1 MQLLKKTRSMKT
13 SFLAVAAL
21 LAAAPAHAISLGDA
35 AGMAL
40 QNDPR
45 MRAAGDAVQ
54 ASTAQVD
61 VARAGYLPSATLTAN
76 TGLSRYYLSPA
87 LAGSIPIDG
96 PLNPNAVGLQ
106 ASQPLYTGGLT
117 SATLASSKS
126 QLEGSQQS
134 ELNTRQQLLLAAAS
148 AYLDVERDRTVIDL
162 ASANVAALQQELSDT
177 QKRYA
182 AGEATRTDTSQ
193 AQARLAEAQANLK
206 RVSAQEKMSEATF
219 LRVVGIIPDQL
230 GSGWPA
236 PEVPATLD
244 AALASAGV
252 TPAVLAADAQRRSAE
267 SQIDA
272 ARAEY
277 WPKLSLNGS
286 ATAQGDSNVAA
297 DRYKDWTVQIKAT
310 LPLYSGGATR
320 ARVSAAQAQAS
331 QAAANLDD
339 ARHAAIESIT
349 QSWAMLQASDEL
361 IRAYQADVDAST
373 LALDDVRKE
382 LGVGTR
388 TTKDVLDAERDKVS
402 AQVNLATSQHDR
414 SVSAF
419 QLLAACGRLRL
430 EDVK

>member
-1 MQLLKKTRSMKT
+1 MKT
-13 SFLAVAAL
+13 SSLAAVLAL
-21 LAAAPAHAISLGDA
+21 LAAAPAHAISLADA
-35 AGMAL
+35 AGLAL

-87 LAGSIPIDG
+87 LASSIPING

-106 ASQPLYTGGLT
+106 ASQPLYTGGLN
-117 SATLASSKS
+117 SAQLSSSKS
-126 QLEGSQQS
+126 QLESSQQS
-134 ELNTRQQLLLAAAS
+134 EANTRQQLLLAAAS
-148 AYLDVERDRTVIDL
+148 AYLDVERDRAVIDF

-177 QKRYA
+177 KKRYT
-182 AGEATRTDTSQ
+182 AGEATRTDSSQ

-206 RVSAQEKMSEATF
+206 RASAQEKVSEAGF
-219 LRVVGIIPDQL
+219 LRVVGIAPGAL
-230 GSGWPA
+230 GSDWPA
-236 PEVPATLD
+236 PQVPATLD
-244 AALASAGV
+244 AALASAGM

-267 SQIDA
+267 AQIDA
-272 ARAEY
+272 ARADY

-286 ATAQGDSNVAA
+286 ATAQGDSNVSA

-339 ARHAAIESIT
+339 ARHNAIESIT
-349 QSWAMLQASDEL
+349 QNWALLQASDEL

-382 LGVGTR
+382 LQVGTR

-402 AQVNLATSQHDR
+402 AQVNLAGSQHDR
-414 SVSAF
+414 AVSAF
-419 QLLAACGRLRL
+419 QLLAACGKLRL

>member
-1 MQLLKKTRSMKT
+1 MKKSSLT
-13 SFLAVAAL
+13 AIAAL
-21 LAAAPAHAISLGDA
+21 LAVGSGSAHAISLGDA
-35 AGMAL
+35 AGLAL

-87 LAGSIPIDG
+87 LASSIPING
-96 PLNPNAVGLQ
+96 PLNPNAVGFQ
-106 ASQPLYTGGLT
+106 ASQPLYTGGLN
-117 SATLASSKS
+117 SAQLAASKS

-134 ELNTRQQLLLAAAS
+134 EANTRQQLLLAAAS
-148 AYLDVERDRTVIDL
+148 AYLDVERDRAVIDF

-193 AQARLAEAQANLK
+193 AEARLAEAQANLK
-206 RVSAQEKMSEATF
+206 RATTQEKVSEAAF
-219 LRVVGIIPDQL
+219 LRVVGIVPGGLD
-230 GSGWPA
+230 SGWPS
-236 PEVPATLD
+236 PQVPSTLD
-244 AALASAGV
+244 AALASAGM

-267 SQIDA
+267 AQIDV
-272 ARAEY
+272 ARSDY
-277 WPKLSLNGS
+277 WPKLALNGS
-286 ATAQGDSNVAA
+286 ATAQGDSNVSA
-297 DRYKDWTVQIKAT
+297 DRYRDWTVQLKAT
-310 LPLYSGGATR
+310 LPLYTGGATR

-339 ARHAAIESIT
+339 TRHAAIESIT
-349 QSWAMLQASDEL
+349 QNWDLLQASDEL

-373 LALDDVRKE
+373 LALDDARKE
-382 LGVGTR
+382 LQAGTR

-402 AQVNLATSQHDR
+402 AQVNLATSRHDR
-414 SVSAF
+414 AVSAF
-419 QLLAACGRLRL
+419 QLLAACGKLRL